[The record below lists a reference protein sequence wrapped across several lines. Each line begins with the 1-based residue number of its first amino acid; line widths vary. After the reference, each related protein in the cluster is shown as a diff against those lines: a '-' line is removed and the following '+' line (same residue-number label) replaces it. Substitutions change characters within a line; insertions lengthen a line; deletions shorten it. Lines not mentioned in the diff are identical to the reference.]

1 MALSSLRSMAYRQLE
16 PAAWPRKGLSPV
28 NLALVVLV
36 IVAVLE
42 AVLDTEPM
50 ISGGREELFAGVE
63 LGLGIVFL
71 VEYLARLWIAV
82 ENPRFR
88 NSRFPRL
95 RYALTPIA
103 IIDLLA
109 VLPALFAFGGAPSLL
124 LRFFRIL
131 RILRLAKL
139 GRMSNAWEHI
149 REAFYDRRH
158 EFALILGLLLLT
170 VLISGSL
177 MYFAEAEAQPD
188 KFGSIPRSLW
198 WAIITMTTIGYGD
211 TYPVTALG
219 RLLGG
224 IIAIA
229 GVMMIALP
237 TGIFASSFTEA
248 LERRRRAATKDGA
261 DAQA

>member
-1 MALSSLRSMAYRQLE
+1 MALNSLRSKAYRQLE
-16 PAAWPRKGLSPV
+16 PAAWPRTGLSPV
-28 NLALVVLV
+28 NLALVILI

-50 ISGGREELFAGVE
+50 ISGGREEMFADLE
-63 LGLGIVFL
+63 FAIGIIFL
-71 VEYLARLWIAV
+71 VEYAARLWVAV
-82 ENPRFR
+82 ENPRFKG
-88 NSRFPRL
+88 SRFPRL

-103 IIDLLA
+103 IIDFLA
-109 VLPALFAFGGAPSLL
+109 VVPALFAFGGAPSLV

-139 GRMSNAWEHI
+139 GRMSRAWEHI
-149 REAFYDRRH
+149 REAFYDKRH
-158 EFALILGLLLLT
+158 EFGLVLVLLLLT

-177 MYFAEAEAQPD
+177 MYFAEGDAQPD
-188 KFGSIPRSLW
+188 KFGSIPRALW

-211 TYPVTALG
+211 TYPITALG

-224 IIAIA
+224 VIAIA

-248 LERRRRAATKDGA
+248 MERQRQKARDAAQDE
-261 DAQA
+261 

>member
-1 MALSSLRSMAYRQLE
+1 MSMRSLRLAAYHQLE
-16 PAAWPRKGLSPV
+16 PSAWPNKGLSPV
-28 NLALVVLV
+28 NIALVILV
-36 IVAVLE
+36 MIAVFE
-42 AVLDTEPM
+42 AVIGTEPT
-50 ISGGREELFAGVE
+50 ISKGIEEELADLE
-63 LGLGIVFL
+63 LGIGIIFL
-71 VEYLARLWIAV
+71 VEYVARLWVAV
-82 ENPRFR
+82 ENPRFK

-95 RYALTPIA
+95 RYAVTPIA

-109 VLPALFAFGGAPSLL
+109 VVPSLFAFGGAPSLL

-139 GRMSNAWEHI
+139 GRISNAWEFI
-149 REAFYDRRH
+149 REAFYERRH

-177 MYFAEAEAQPD
+177 MYLAEAEAQPD
-188 KFGSIPRSLW
+188 KFGSIPRALW

-211 TYPVTALG
+211 VYPVTALG

-224 IIAIA
+224 VIAIT

-237 TGIFASSFTEA
+237 TGIFAASFTDA
-248 LERRRRAATKDGA
+248 MERHRTKKSGTDA
-261 DAQA
+261 DS

>member
-1 MALSSLRSMAYRQLE
+1 MTLQSLRKGAYGQLE
-16 PAAWPRKGLSPV
+16 PDAWHAKGLSPV
-28 NLALVVLV
+28 NTALVVL
-36 IVAVLE
+36 IFVAVAE
-42 AVLDTEPM
+42 AVLDTEPT
-50 ISGGREELFAGVE
+50 ISRGREELFANVEFGV
-63 LGLGIVFL
+63 GLIFL
-71 VEYLARLWIAV
+71 TEYVARLWVAV

-88 NSRFPRL
+88 NARLPRL

-109 VLPALFAFGGAPSLL
+109 VVPSLFAFGGAPSLL

-139 GRMSNAWEHI
+139 GRMSNAWDDI

-158 EFALILGLLLLT
+158 EFGLVLGLLLLT

-177 MYFAEAEAQPD
+177 MYFAEAQAQPD
-188 KFGSIPRSLW
+188 KFGSIPRALW

-224 IIAIA
+224 AIAIA

-248 LERRRRAATKDGA
+248 MDRRRQAERNA
-261 DAQA
+261 DRETNA